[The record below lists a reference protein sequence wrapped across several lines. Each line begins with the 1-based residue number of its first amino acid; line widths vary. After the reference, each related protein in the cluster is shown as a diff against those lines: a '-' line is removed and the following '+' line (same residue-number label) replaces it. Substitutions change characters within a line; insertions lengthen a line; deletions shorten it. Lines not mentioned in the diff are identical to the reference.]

1 MYNYLCESGLTTV
14 HAHNFND
21 KVLKMNELLS
31 MSEAMPENKIGSF
44 FFTNARYRIVHAILK
59 NNPDADIRIFISLR
73 EPVAY
78 LKSMYCQYWDWFSVI
93 TTKKYGKLTPD
104 NFGRLFNENMAY
116 IEKLVDKD
124 IDQFELETLI
134 ISSSVPAHV
143 RLTLYIIYNYIFWF
157 ENELFSM
164 FDIAE
169 NDLEYENG
177 FWSFENKNIKGSI
190 IKLEDF
196 DASLESS
203 LENLLELSI
212 DSKVESRNISSDKEY
227 TDYYSLLKSD
237 IKIPN
242 KIVDFMKSSF
252 SYEKFYGHN

>member
-1 MYNYLCESGLTTV
+1 
-14 HAHNFND
+14 
-21 KVLKMNELLS
+21 
-31 MSEAMPENKIGSF
+31 
-44 FFTNARYRIVHAILK
+44 
-59 NNPDADIRIFISLR
+59 
-73 EPVAY
+73 
-78 LKSMYCQYWDWFSVI
+78 
-93 TTKKYGKLTPD
+93 
-104 NFGRLFNENMAY
+104 
-116 IEKLVDKD
+116 
-124 IDQFELETLI
+124 
-134 ISSSVPAHV
+134 
-143 RLTLYIIYNYIFWF
+143 
-157 ENELFSM
+157 M

-203 LENLLELSI
+203 LEKLLELSI